1 MNKLTLSIL
10 ISLILLPIN
19 TLADDFDDITLQIM
33 DADAI
38 AQGVNNINFS
48 LPKAKKKESL
58 APYDPTIDLPLS
70 ERSEIAQEPLTEHP
84 DPTATSIYEEP
95 NNLPSELSSTPPE
108 TATFSNKTNF

>member
-1 MNKLTLSIL
+1 MNNTTLSIL

-48 LPKAKKKESL
+48 LPKAKKK
-58 APYDPTIDLPLS
+58 
-70 ERSEIAQEPLTEHP
+70 
-84 DPTATSIYEEP
+84 
-95 NNLPSELSSTPPE
+95 NL
-108 TATFSNKTNF
+108 